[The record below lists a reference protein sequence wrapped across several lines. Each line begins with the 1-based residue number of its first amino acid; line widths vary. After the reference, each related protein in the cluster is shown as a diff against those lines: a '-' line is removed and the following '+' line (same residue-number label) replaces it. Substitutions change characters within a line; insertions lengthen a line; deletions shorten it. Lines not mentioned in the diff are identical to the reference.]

1 MPHFLADPEFWVAVA
16 FVAFLGGAAWLGAF
30 KALVKALDERGAR
43 IAGELAEAK
52 RLRDE
57 AEALLAS
64 YEKRRQEAESEAAAI
79 IAQAKIEADRL
90 AKEAQAKL
98 ADFVTRRQKAA
109 EQKIAQA
116 EAEATS
122 EVRGA
127 AAEAAIRAS
136 EAILRGRSKGSAAL
150 GLLTKSLDEVKS
162 KLN

>member
-1 MPHFLADPEFWVAVA
+1 MPHLFSDPEFWVAVA
-16 FVAFLGGAAWLGAF
+16 FVIFIAVAAKLGAF
-30 KALVKALDERGAR
+30 KALADGLDKRGAR

-64 YEKRRQEAESEAAAI
+64 YEKRRHEAESEAAAI
-79 IAQAKIEADRL
+79 IANARVEAERL
-90 AKEAQAKL
+90 AKEAGTKL
-98 ADFVTRRQKAA
+98 ADFVARRQKAA

-116 EAEATS
+116 EADATR

-136 EAILRGRSKGSAAL
+136 EAILRRRSKGPAGL
-150 GLLTKSLDEVKS
+150 GLLTKSLDEIKS

>member
-1 MPHFLADPEFWVAVA
+1 MAHLIADPEFWVAVA
-16 FVAFLGGAAWLGAF
+16 SVIFLGLAAKLGAF
-30 KALVKALDERGAR
+30 KALGSGLDKRGAR

-57 AEALLAS
+57 AETLLAS
-64 YEKRRQEAESEAAAI
+64 YEKRRQEAEAEAASI
-79 IAQAKIEADRL
+79 ISQAKVEAERL
-90 AKEAQAKL
+90 AKEAETKL

-116 EAEATS
+116 EADATR
-122 EVRGA
+122 EVRSA

-136 EAILRGRSKGSAAL
+136 EAILRGRSTGEAGR
-150 GLLTKSLDEVKS
+150 GLLAKSLDEIKS